1 MTGPPAELD
10 LSSDAALWRRAAGG
24 DRAAFGEL
32 FERHVEAVWNHAYRL
47 TASWSQAEDLASST
61 FLIAWRRCA
70 DVVLVRDSALPWLY
84 TVAGNL
90 ARNEHRSA
98 SRFLRAVRRLP
109 GDHTEADHADAV
121 ASRVDDDRRMR
132 RVLTAVRA
140 LPKAER
146 QAVELC
152 LLGEVPT
159 ADAAQLLGVAEVSVR
174 SRLSRAR
181 ARLRTVL
188 EARGDE

>member
-1 MTGPPAELD
+1 MADNAVADAE
-10 LSSDAALWRRAAGG
+10 LWRRAADG
-24 DRAAFGEL
+24 DDAAFGEL

-47 TASWSQAEDLASST
+47 TASWSQAEDLTSGT
-61 FLIAWRRCA
+61 FLVAWRKRA
-70 DVVLVRDSALPWLY
+70 EVVLVRDSALPWLY

-90 ARNEHRSA
+90 ARTEYRSA
-98 SRFLRAVRRLP
+98 TRFLRALRRLP
-109 GDHTEADHADAV
+109 DEHTEADHADTV
-121 ASRVDDDRRMR
+121 AARVDDDRRMS

-152 LLGEVPT
+152 LIGDLPV
-159 ADAAQLLGVAEVSVR
+159 ADAAELLGLAEVSVR

-181 ARLRTVL
+181 ARLRTAL
-188 EARGDE
+188 GGETHE